1 MINNRSSCDE
11 IVADFVIER
20 YAAGQLPEAETAAFE
35 EHLLTCDR
43 CQSELTL
50 AVAVRE
56 ALPEAEAA
64 EQDEEPA
71 VPSRLPW
78 RGVGMGLT
86 LAAAAAVVL
95 LVLPRDRVSNQIAEL
110 GRVTQPPVYFG
121 VPVRQAPAR
130 PDSVFGAAM
139 STYLSADY
147 VGAVAGLEAALAA
160 GGDPAPAQFFRGA
173 SFLMLDQPAEAEQA
187 FSAVI
192 DAGDSPY
199 LAEAH
204 FYRAKALLSQGR
216 VDEAQVDLEAT
227 SESDGEIAASAR
239 TLADSVEA
247 RMGE

>member
-1 MINNRSSCDE
+1 MNNHRTACDE
-11 IVADFVIER
+11 FVAEFVIER

-35 EHLLTCDR
+35 EHLLTCGR

-56 ALPEAEAA
+56 ALPEAEAEEA
-64 EQDEEPA
+64 EEDPT
-71 VPSRLPW
+71 VPRRLPW
-78 RGVGMGLT
+78 KGMGVGLS
-86 LAAAAAVVL
+86 LAAAAAVTL
-95 LVLPRDRVSNQIAEL
+95 MILPRDRVSGEVAEL

-121 VPVRQAPAR
+121 VPVRHAPAR

-139 STYLSADY
+139 SAYLAGEYS
-147 VGAVAGLEAALAA
+147 VAATGLEAAVEA
-160 GGDPAPAQFFRGA
+160 GAGPVPAEFFRGA
-173 SFLMLDQPAEAEQA
+173 SLLMLDRPADAEQA

-216 VDEAQVDLEAT
+216 VDEAQVDLAAT
-227 SESDGEIAASAR
+227 SESDGEIAASAKA
-239 TLADSVEA
+239 LADSVEA
-247 RMGE
+247 GMGG